1 MKEIGKLV
9 PYLGYKG
16 CLGRCMPYQVAV
28 TRGTRLFNKN
38 IANCKG
44 ESLSTVSE
52 SWPVLVIET
61 WVQPG

>member
-9 PYLGYKG
+9 LYLGYKG
-16 CLGRCMPYQVAV
+16 CLERCKPHQVAV

-44 ESLSTVSE
+44 ESLCTVCE
-52 SWPVLVIET
+52 SWPVLVIQT
-61 WVQPG
+61 